1 MNTDILC
8 LRVLLVTPA
17 APLRDLLRQAAAHA
31 SVPAEVMEA
40 DGAATA
46 KTLIAQ
52 GSDLLLL
59 DGGMPAA
66 EKTAICQ
73 AARAAR
79 QNPFIIAIGGD
90 PGTGAEV
97 DGSVQ
102 KPQTA
107 KDAQKIVDR
116 CIRSRCPTRVLIID
130 ESPTMR
136 GIVRKILAASK
147 FPLEVADSD
156 DSVKALPQLRGGNF
170 DIAFLDSNMP
180 VLNGF
185 GMLSELRGLQP
196 DVATVIMSTTDNSA
210 VAECAQTAGAIA
222 LLKKPF
228 FPADVDAVLYRLY
241 EIDAP
246 ARTD

>member
-1 MNTDILC
+1 MNTDLLC
-8 LRVLLVTPA
+8 LHVLLVSPS
-17 APLRDLLRQAAAHA
+17 APLRDLLRQAAGHA

-46 KTLIAQ
+46 KALIAQ

-73 AARAAR
+73 AARAAK

-90 PGTGAEV
+90 PGAGAEV

-116 CIRSRCPTRVLIID
+116 CIRSRCPTRVLIVD
-130 ESPTMR
+130 ASPTMR

-147 FPLEVADSD
+147 FPLEVAESD
-156 DSVKALPQLRGGNF
+156 DSVKAMQQLRGGNF
-170 DIAFLDSNMP
+170 DIAFLDHNMP
-180 VLNGF
+180 VLDGF
-185 GMLSELRGLQP
+185 GMLSELRRLQS
-196 DVATVIMSTTDNSA
+196 DVAAVIMSTTANA
-210 VAECAQTAGAIA
+210 TVTERAQAAGAA

-246 ARTD
+246 ARTA